1 MGESS
6 ALTADS
12 ELTQSDDLRGY
23 WKCEVLLYLSGNP
36 TYRELTAWP
45 ERIIDYPAALT
56 AAVLRDMIINCYG
69 VRGRSP
75 FPAVLDPRRETK
87 GSLFGG
93 RYCSLK
99 KRPHFLLDCEGES
112 SFPLF
117 SSSS

>member
-1 MGESS
+1 VG
-6 ALTADS
+6 
-12 ELTQSDDLRGY
+12 
-23 WKCEVLLYLSGNP
+23 CEARKIPAEGDVFFLDFYLYR